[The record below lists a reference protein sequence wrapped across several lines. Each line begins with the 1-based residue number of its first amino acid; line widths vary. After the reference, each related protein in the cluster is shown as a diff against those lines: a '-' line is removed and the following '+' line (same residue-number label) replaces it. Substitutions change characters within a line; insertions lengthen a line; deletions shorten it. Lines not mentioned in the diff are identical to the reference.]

1 MDGVAS
7 PRIAHGGDRGH
18 VRSFDLVSWREGWT
32 TRKMPPSL
40 DVPGLEAVDLADSDM
55 EPLKSAFTHLLSKS
69 LLPLVNRCRDV
80 NLLRLPRQD

>member
-7 PRIAHGGDRGH
+7 PRMAHGGDRGH
-18 VRSFDLVSWREGWT
+18 VRSFDLVSWRGGRT

-55 EPLKSAFTHLLSKS
+55 EPL
-69 LLPLVNRCRDV
+69 D
-80 NLLRLPRQD
+80 LRLPTSSVSPCYHL